1 MYSIFICVTMFDV
14 IILKR
19 VVFLSEPTAAPDVQ
33 GTFKLQFTVNDSHL
47 FSSQCMAISGGV

>member
-1 MYSIFICVTMFDV
+1 MFDV

-47 FSSQCMAISGGV
+47 FSSQCMEISGGV